1 MFVAGKTAV
10 GLAIEIAVPEFLGE
24 VGMVDVHPAVG
35 VPAAVVLQDDGIE
48 PRVVLEHGRAA
59 VLRIRLRRGQG
70 KGIMMRAGTTTGELE
85 PDDGAEMLG
94 EPEFFDV
101 GRPVVEAIVLG
112 GGRKFDV
119 LGSEVD
125 ESVVCA
131 TLVIAAGRGV
141 IVEIRAHPAGGVD
154 QPLEAASHRRKFT
167 GLHGEFAHEM
177 AMLNAAR
184 DDQSIHARI
193 KRHVKLAGFRVP
205 LVHATV
211 CAILRAEIR
220 GRRAVEAAELHLAGD
235 GVAAGIGDVQHDPG
249 EGGELL
255 VEYRGLITLQ
265 GHLALYR
272 GSTAV
277 GDAHAVFPVG
287 QVHGKFPLAQRISR

>member
-35 VPAAVVLQDDGIE
+35 IPAAVVLQDDGIE
-48 PRVVLEHGRAA
+48 PRVVLEYGRAA
-59 VLRIRLRRGQG
+59 VLRIRLWRGQG
-70 KGIMMRAGTTTGELE
+70 KGIVMRSGTTTGELE
-85 PDDGAEMLG
+85 PDDGAEILG

-119 LGSEVD
+119 FGGEID
-125 ESVVCA
+125 QAVVRA
-131 TLVIAAGRGV
+131 ALVVAAGRGMV
-141 IVEIRAHPAGGVD
+141 VEIRAHPAGGVD
-154 QPLEAASHRRKFT
+154 QSLKATTHSRKFT
-167 GLHGEFAHEM
+167 GLHGDFAHEM
-177 AMLNAAR
+177 IVLNAAG
-184 DDQSIHARI
+184 DDQSIRTRI
-193 KRHVKLAGFRVP
+193 QRHVKLARLRVP
-205 LVHATV
+205 LIHATV
-211 CAILRAEIR
+211 CAVLRAEIR

-255 VEYRGLITLQ
+255 VDYRGLI
-265 GHLALYR
+265 AL
-272 GSTAV
+272 
-277 GDAHAVFPVG
+277 
-287 QVHGKFPLAQRISR
+287 